1 MNITLV
7 KLTPEYRPQLE
18 DMMTEWLAAEQNF
31 SPYAI
36 RRNDYRDFEYY
47 LEHLEIKE
55 ERDGRVPDSTFFC
68 LDLDRNIFAGAVN
81 IRHYLNE
88 DLLFSGGH
96 IGDGIRPSERRK
108 GYATAM
114 IRLALEECRK
124 LGIRRVLMTCD
135 KDNVASARTIIK
147 NGGILEN
154 EIINEEGVP
163 EQRYWIDLESISPL
177 THVYFVRHA
186 QPVHAHQEDRTRP
199 LTPEGKQDAALV
211 TKTLSDKAI
220 DVFYCSPYQ
229 RSLDTVR
236 PAAGY
241 YGLPIRQDE
250 RLRER
255 QAGQGGNASLREE
268 NSPLRRRWQD
278 FSWHEPG
285 GESIGQ
291 VQQRNIAALKEI
303 LAEHPGQNI
312 AIGTHGTALS
322 AILNFYRPQFG
333 CEDFLRIVDWMPY
346 IVELTF
352 DGQKLL
358 TFRELAHI
366 EKGFTPRGVSR

>member
-7 KLTPEYRPQLE
+7 KLTPEYRPQLN

-55 ERDGRVPDSTFFC
+55 ERDGRVPDSTYFC
-68 LDLDRNIFAGAVN
+68 LDLDRNIFVGAVN

-88 DLLFSGGH
+88 ALLFSGGH

-124 LGIRRVLMTCD
+124 LGIPRVLMTCD

-163 EQRYWIDLESISPL
+163 EQRYWIDLE
-177 THVYFVRHA
+177 
-186 QPVHAHQEDRTRP
+186 
-199 LTPEGKQDAALV
+199 K
-211 TKTLSDKAI
+211 
-220 DVFYCSPYQ
+220 
-229 RSLDTVR
+229 
-236 PAAGY
+236 
-241 YGLPIRQDE
+241 
-250 RLRER
+250 
-255 QAGQGGNASLREE
+255 
-268 NSPLRRRWQD
+268 
-278 FSWHEPG
+278 
-285 GESIGQ
+285 
-291 VQQRNIAALKEI
+291 
-303 LAEHPGQNI
+303 
-312 AIGTHGTALS
+312 
-322 AILNFYRPQFG
+322 YRP
-333 CEDFLRIVDWMPY
+333 
-346 IVELTF
+346 
-352 DGQKLL
+352 
-358 TFRELAHI
+358 
-366 EKGFTPRGVSR
+366 

>member
-7 KLTPEYRPQLE
+7 KLTPEYRPQMN
-18 DMMTEWLAAEQNF
+18 DMMSEWLAAEQNF

-55 ERDGRVPDSTFFC
+55 EQDGRVPDSTFFC
-68 LDLDRNIFAGAVN
+68 LDLDRNIFVGAVN

-88 DLLFSGGH
+88 ALLFSGGH
-96 IGDGIRPSERRK
+96 IGDGVRPSQRNK

-124 LGIRRVLMTCD
+124 LGIPRVLMTCD

-211 TKTLSDKAI
+211 TRTLADKGI

-236 PAAGY
+236 PAAEY

-255 QAGQGGNASLREE
+255 QVGQGGNASLREE

-322 AILNFYRPQFG
+322 SILNYYRPWFG

-352 DGQKLL
+352 DGQALL

-366 EKGFTPRGVSR
+366 EKEFTPRGASR